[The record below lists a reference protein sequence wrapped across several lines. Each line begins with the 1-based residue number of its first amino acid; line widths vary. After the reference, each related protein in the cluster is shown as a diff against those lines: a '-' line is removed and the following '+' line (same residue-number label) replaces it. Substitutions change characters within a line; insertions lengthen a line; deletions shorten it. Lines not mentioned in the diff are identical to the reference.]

1 MVVSLEGKVFVRTRE
16 FTLMIALLQITGG
29 GVKKN
34 LNQITIGSDQPHYL
48 LNDKKYRAG
57 CDPRGGGVLPYMG
70 YIGMDRV
77 YKSERLDLE

>member
-1 MVVSLEGKVFVRTRE
+1 MVVSLEGKVFVRIPE

-34 LNQITIGSDQPHYL
+34 LNQITIGSDQPRYL

-57 CDPRGGGVLPYMG
+57 CDPLGGGGGTLG
-70 YIGMDRV
+70 ISRWG
-77 YKSERLDLE
+77 